1 MWFKEEGAI
10 VVGMNHPVTIRLRE
24 GWTEPSHITQVN
36 MAARLG
42 VSDTGASIHFLGSGM
57 MQAVVAGQVTT
68 PSKGWTITEENGY
81 TVFTKFGA
89 EETLQ
94 LQFPAVTTAVE
105 EIVS

>member
-1 MWFKEEGAI
+1 MSLVNSRELLRDAQAHGYAVGAFN
-10 VVGMNHPVTIRLRE
+10 VENLE
-24 GWTEPSHITQVN
+24 
-36 MAARLG
+36 
-42 VSDTGASIHFLGSGM
+42 M

-105 EIVS
+105 ENVS